1 MVSEL
6 RKAICFHSVKL
17 YKSTEHL
24 VSMLILLKNIVTN
37 VFLSSCVTLTSAVI
51 GWNKH
56 TSNNKK
62 KYEVRTS
69 LYGLNKAN
77 QYLTSEVFMD
87 DDYNGGKD
95 DYSQ

>member
-1 MVSEL
+1 MFS
-6 RKAICFHSVKL
+6 
-17 YKSTEHL
+17 
-24 VSMLILLKNIVTN
+24 
-37 VFLSSCVTLTSAVI
+37 SSCVTLTRAVI

-56 TSNNKK
+56 TSNNNK